1 MVFVAIKLV
10 VAACGYWTVQI
21 RKRTCLCVCVVL
33 VWLTDEIINGRAKI
47 MMMDWKL
54 KYEVDIR
61 QDAIRRST
69 AVHTGKVTEH
79 FIPFMKGFGYNVRDV
94 RFVGSPIDLI
104 VFDGHYDQ
112 SDEITI
118 LFIEVKTGKSKLS
131 AAQRKIKDAVLN
143 NRVQWREMGN
153 DIELPKD

>member
-1 MVFVAIKLV
+1 
-10 VAACGYWTVQI
+10 
-21 RKRTCLCVCVVL
+21 
-33 VWLTDEIINGRAKI
+33 
-47 MMMDWKL
+47 MDWKL